1 MGLDKSA
8 RDLARLSRPAL
19 LEVLRPLLYRQTTRL
34 RWRFWRVIGT
44 LELERR
50 N

>member
-1 MGLDKSA
+1 MGLDKPA
-8 RDLARLSRPAL
+8 RGVARLSRPAL
-19 LEVLRPLLYRQTTRL
+19 LEALRPLLYRQTMRL
-34 RWRFWRVIGT
+34 RWRFCRVIGT